1 MALMYCYIVSSDYF
15 LSFTSSH
22 SFYYQQTYVAQV
34 LQDEKSTGEDEGQA
48 SSQDEEAV
56 TEGDFQSGEDSLI
69 ENEVHQWPMPGP
81 HHVLNLRETS
91 RRSTTPHYTT
101 LVSVCVCVW
110 IHHSWQLKHSFIIKA
125 WRQDGQLSR
134 IWSGLWLY
142 STYKKLAHHSFIIRL
157 CIVCPVRT
165 AFGQYQ
171 ISCPCKRM
179 SSK

>member
-69 ENEVHQWPMPGP
+69 ENEVHQ
-81 HHVLNLRETS
+81 
-91 RRSTTPHYTT
+91 
-101 LVSVCVCVW
+101 
-110 IHHSWQLKHSFIIKA
+110 
-125 WRQDGQLSR
+125 
-134 IWSGLWLY
+134 
-142 STYKKLAHHSFIIRL
+142 
-157 CIVCPVRT
+157 
-165 AFGQYQ
+165 
-171 ISCPCKRM
+171 
-179 SSK
+179 